1 MAAEDTSKVCEAHP
15 MTGGDGPNSYAKNS
29 TFQRGGV
36 DAAKELLSNAIA
48 EKLDI
53 QIFPSNTFVWWIWVA
68 LLDQIHFGQLK
79 TFLKLW
85 KPSSK
90 VKG

>member
-29 TFQRGGV
+29 TFQICGM

-53 QIFPSNTFVWWIWVA
+53 QILPPNTFRVA
-68 LLDQIHFGQLK
+68 DLGCSTGPN
-79 TFLKLW
+79 TFRAVENILEA
-85 KPSSK
+85 
-90 VKG
+90 VEAKG